1 MPPSS
6 KRRNR
11 RKDAR
16 LQETPETD
24 LLDSSPSR
32 RTTKKRKIDHT
43 RALVLPVEKTP
54 EPEPVSAGEADD
66 SGLENDIATNKDL
79 VDAVIACL
87 DVSEDPVAV
96 MDKYSNIKNER
107 ENPESVKAYAK
118 IAGRDWTYY
127 MKGLHIN
134 IGRPPDRDQ
143 RIDAQSSPVAVAAQ
157 AMPEVHIDLGPS
169 KFVSRLHA
177 EILYNS
183 EEPSGW
189 HIRVNG
195 RNGIRLNTHIIK
207 RGGIARITC
216 GDVIEIAGTQM
227 MFVTPDDQAV
237 IHPFFVDRCQR
248 LAAGDE
254 VGDWDESHHAHPEH
268 SARSNRA
275 ARRTSHYEQGQ
286 RIPSAVNGEETAAAT
301 ATSYQRDRNRQTT
314 PQARPRSPNTADAPT
329 AKQSPLYNRGMMME
343 STEKIDY
350 SDDSAKDLKPPYS
363 YATMIAQAIFSTKE
377 EKLTLS
383 NIYAYITEK
392 YAFYRHTSSGWQ
404 NSIRHNLSLNKAF
417 QKVPRRTDEPGK
429 GMKWQIAPEFRQE
442 YWNKQARKGGGATNQ
457 SSAPSSPVG
466 KETNTNNGNKNSLR
480 TNTNTS
486 TTATANGQPKSY
498 DKGFESSFTA
508 SNQSPQMASP
518 GFTSFSVAPVEAY
531 TPERGSRV
539 SRYSMTNGHNNL
551 NTTNTNTRT
560 DYADQHSPLPNR
572 PRTNNPSHT
581 YGLSDNVSGSPPV
594 LSSSFFDD
602 ATSMITPAPR
612 RQQPRLAP
620 PSTAQIP
627 SKFMPLSSPAQFW
640 KFADIGSTPGR
651 VPDMSPLNN
660 GGMFSA
666 GGRDGGVR
674 SRAGGMNVMPS
685 SSPPP
690 ANLGSP
696 SKPGSGAG
704 SSRALGSRKV
714 GAHDGVVNSGSSP
727 VSGGAED
734 EEEEFDLARGFQPIG
749 SYHQQIS
756 ATRARASASTS

>member
-1 MPPSS
+1 MPPST
-6 KRRNR
+6 KRRTR
-11 RKDAR
+11 RKDVG

-24 LLDSSPSR
+24 LVDSSPTR
-32 RTTKKRKIDHT
+32 RTAKKRKIDHS
-43 RALVLPVEKTP
+43 RSLLLPLEKTP
-54 EPEPVSAGEADD
+54 ELVSAGEADD
-66 SGLENDIATNKDL
+66 SGIENDIATNKDM
-79 VDAVIACL
+79 VDSVIACL
-87 DVSEDPVAV
+87 DVSDDPVAV
-96 MDKYSNIKNER
+96 MDEYSNIKNER

-127 MKGLHIN
+127 MKGLHVN

-143 RIDAQSSPVAVAAQ
+143 RIDAQSSPIAVAAQ

-177 EILYNS
+177 EILFNS
-183 EEPSGW
+183 QEPTGW

-227 MFVTPDDQAV
+227 MFVTPDVRAV

-254 VGDWDESHHAHPEH
+254 VASWDESHHAHPEL
-268 SARSNRA
+268 ARNKPG
-275 ARRTSHYEQGQ
+275 RTMSHFDHKHHH
-286 RIPSAVNGEETAAAT
+286 IPTAQNGAEPPPAAAK
-301 ATSYQRDRNRQTT
+301 APSYQNNRQIT
-314 PQARPRSPNTADAPT
+314 PPPRPRSPNTADAPA
-329 AKQSPLYNRGMMME
+329 AKPSPLYNRGMMME
-343 STEKIDY
+343 STEEIDY

-363 YATMIAQAIFSTKE
+363 YATMIAQAIFSTEE

-392 YAFYRHTSSGWQ
+392 YAFYRHTNSGWQ

-442 YWNKQARKGGGATNQ
+442 YWNKQARKGNNLQ

-466 KETNTNNGNKNSLR
+466 KESKSSFR
-480 TNTNTS
+480 S
-486 TTATANGQPKSY
+486 ANVQKGY
-498 DKGFESSFTA
+498 DKSFEGSFPA
-508 SNQSPQMASP
+508 SNPSPQMTSP

-531 TPERGSRV
+531 TPERGSRAG
-539 SRYSMTNGHNNL
+539 RGANGHSNA
-551 NTTNTNTRT
+551 
-560 DYADQHSPLPNR
+560 DYGEQSPLPSR
-572 PRTNNPSHT
+572 PRSNNPSRT
-581 YGLSDNVSGSPPV
+581 YGLSDNISGSPPV

-627 SKFMPLSSPAQFW
+627 SKFMPMSSPAQFW
-640 KFADIGSTPGR
+640 KFAEIGNTPGR
-651 VPDMSPLNN
+651 VADMSPLNN
-660 GGMFSA
+660 VGGGGSGHRPGGDMGGRGRGAGSA
-666 GGRDGGVR
+666 GD
-674 SRAGGMNVMPS
+674 GMNVIPS

-690 ANLGSP
+690 PNLGSP

-704 SSRALGSRKV
+704 LGRSLGSRGVGV
-714 GAHDGVVNSGSSP
+714 GASNGVDERRAANSHHNI
-727 VSGGAED
+727 GGDNRDED
-734 EEEEFDLARGFQPIG
+734 EDGDEAGEFDLARGFQPIG
-749 SYHQQIS
+749 TYHQQIN
-756 ATRARASASTS
+756 ATRASASASTS